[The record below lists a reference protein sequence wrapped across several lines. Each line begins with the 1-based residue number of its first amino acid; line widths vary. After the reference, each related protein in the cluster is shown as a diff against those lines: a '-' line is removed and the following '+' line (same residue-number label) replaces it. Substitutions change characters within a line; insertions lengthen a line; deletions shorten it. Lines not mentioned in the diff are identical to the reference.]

1 MLAANS
7 DTSLKNTPRE
17 VLLSS
22 KKTFTSFIISKTFVS
37 LVDLCYICNR
47 KDLPLVF

>member
-22 KKTFTSFIISKTFVS
+22 KNTLTSFIITKMFVS
-37 LVDLCYICNR
+37 CCRFLLY
-47 KDLPLVF
+47 LQ